1 MGNIFLKRRSL
12 YSFYYWC
19 NRTIPE
25 AEFRYEMA
33 DQALKAGKIDEV
45 DIPKIEKERDEA
57 YREFFNY
64 KTFLTE
70 LSDVEKE
77 IVHSPKEPS
86 SKLNGI
92 KLTQFEDIRLEV
104 FRKWCVKFLP
114 ENIVYVPEF
123 DKKKL
128 GKSLKEL
135 RLEKGYSAVEVCRY
149 LGISDG
155 ALRNY
160 ENGLRVTPANVLFAL
175 CLLYDISIDH
185 VLRINIVTI

>member
-12 YSFYYWC
+12 YLFYYWC

-45 DIPKIEKERDEA
+45 DISKIEKERDEA
-57 YREFFNY
+57 YREVFNY
-64 KTFLTE
+64 KTFLAE

-77 IVHSPKEPS
+77 IVSSPQEPS
-86 SKLNGI
+86 NKLVGI
-92 KLTQFEDIRLEV
+92 KLAQFEDIRLEV

-114 ENIVYVPEF
+114 KNIVYIREI
-123 DKKKL
+123 DKMKL
-128 GKSLKEL
+128 GKNLKES
-135 RLEKGYSAVEVCRY
+135 RLEKGYSAIDVCRY
-149 LGISDG
+149 LGISEG

-160 ENGLRVTPANVLFAL
+160 ENGNRVPSLSVFYVL
-175 CLLYDISIDH
+175 
-185 VLRINIVTI
+185 